1 MWYHYHY
8 IGAEITIYELML
20 HIIEVI
26 DVYRK
31 PHWASSTSVQKVN
44 MVAIKVCQFLHGSCC
59 SRAKELKYQT
69 H

>member
-1 MWYHYHY
+1 
-8 IGAEITIYELML
+8 ML

>member
-1 MWYHYHY
+1 
-8 IGAEITIYELML
+8 ML

-26 DVYRK
+26 DVCRK
-31 PHWASSTSVQKVN
+31 LHWASSASVQKVN
-44 MVAIKVCQFLHGSCC
+44 MVAIKVYQFLHSSCC